1 MGKKS
6 KPRWKANTKHYHEN
20 YSESKKKKV
29 WNCLLNRP
37 MRINLQWLIAKGVLE
52 ILLGFKEKQN
62 ASGYLE

>member
-6 KPRWKANTKHYHEN
+6 KPRWKANTKHYHAN
-20 YSESKKKKV
+20 YSESKKKV

-37 MRINLQWLIAKGVLE
+37 MRINLQWLISKGVLE
-52 ILLGFKEKQN
+52 ILLGFKEKQK